1 MAHEINSFDI
11 AERSKEIDG
20 LIMNHDLNDAG
31 MRLLDFSTDF
41 DRSNKYRK
49 EIIVM
54 VSMLSN
60 LEGEVRGG
68 RLQPT
73 ESKQEKIKYL
83 NQMLEIKE
91 MIERKTHSSLNERN
105 ENIISKS

>member
-1 MAHEINSFDI
+1 MVHELNKFDI
-11 AERSKEIDG
+11 KDRSKEIDD

-41 DRSNKYRK
+41 DRSNKYRN
-49 EIIVM
+49 EIIVA

-60 LEGEVRGG
+60 LEDLARGG
-68 RLQPT
+68 RLQPA
-73 ESKQEKIKYL
+73 ESNYQKTQYL

-91 MIERKTHSSLNERN
+91 KIERKNA
-105 ENIISKS
+105 

>member
-1 MAHEINSFDI
+1 MVHELNKFDI
-11 AERSKEIDG
+11 EDRSKEIDD

-41 DRSNKYRK
+41 DRSNKYRN
-49 EIIVM
+49 EIIIA

-60 LEGEVRGG
+60 LEDEVRGG
-68 RLQPT
+68 KLQPA
-73 ESKQEKIKYL
+73 ESKHEKIQYL

-91 MIERKTHSSLNERN
+91 KIERKNA
-105 ENIISKS
+105 